1 MTFRELL
8 STLWRRKLIIIV
20 SIVVCVAAAFA
31 YSKLRSPT
39 YQSTVLIEMA
49 SSTSTSGS
57 GTTGA
62 SPVTLP
68 DPVQT
73 LGSTAVELGAAKIL
87 KDPDVSA
94 VSSSVTGTVD
104 PTSGALSI
112 VATGTTPQRAQA
124 VAAAYASSFD
134 AQIAA
139 VVQGQIN
146 KINDNVAQLQT
157 TIANLEAQPAS
168 SANSAQITAL
178 SGAVSTQLTNKYNIQ
193 AEEPFSSV
201 QVQAT
206 LPTAPTGLGKSKL
219 VGIGFIAGLLVG
231 IGIALVRE
239 QFDNRLRTSPD
250 IESVTSAPILAEIP
264 HDSEVRS
271 GKIAIAL
278 VQAPQSQVAESIRE
292 LRTSLRVIFE
302 DSPCPMIVVTSPEPG
317 DGKTFV
323 AANLATAWAMSGS
336 KVIAVSADFR
346 RPRLEEIFGLQATGL
361 PGLADLIRSNWKNPD
376 PAARPVAPREMP
388 IGGSADSE
396 RTRNA
401 NFRGAGPSR
410 SHRESGDDLEQT
422 SVKSLL
428 VETGIWGL
436 QVLPAGTQLDSPSEL
451 FGSPGMQPVL
461 DQLPLLADVIVFDTP
476 PVLPVPD
483 TAIIGR
489 MASGTVVVASEGRT
503 DRHDLE
509 RTVNRLEA
517 TQCRVLGLALNRV
530 RRASSDTYQS
540 YAFKQ

>member
-8 STLWRRKLIIIV
+8 STLWRRKLIIVV
-20 SIVVCVAAAFA
+20 SVVVCVAAAFA
-31 YSKLRSPT
+31 YSKLRT
-39 YQSTVLIEMA
+39 QQYQSTVVIQIA
-49 SSTSTSGS
+49 STASTGGS
-57 GTTGA
+57 GTSGT
-62 SPVTLP
+62 PLVTLP

-73 LGSTAVELGAAKIL
+73 LGSTAVEQGAAKL
-87 KDPDVSA
+87 LNDRDVSA
-94 VSSSVTGTVD
+94 VANSVTGTVD
-104 PTSGALSI
+104 PTTGALTI
-112 VATGTTPQRAQA
+112 QATGSTPERAQA
-124 VAAAYASSFD
+124 VASAYATAFDNDISSVVD
-134 AQIAA
+134 AQVTKIQDNENSLDGKIA
-139 VVQGQIN
+139 
-146 KINDNVAQLQT
+146 
-157 TIANLEAQPAS
+157 
-168 SANSAQITAL
+168 
-178 SGAVSTQLTNKYNIQ
+178 SGAFSQ
-193 AEEPFSSV
+193 AENTAFTQTVEALLTQEDTITSGAPYSSI

-206 LPTAPTGLGKSKL
+206 LPTSPTGLSKGKL
-219 VGIGFIAGLLVG
+219 IGIGLIAGLLVG
-231 IGIALVRE
+231 IGIALIRE
-239 QFDNRLRTSPD
+239 QFDSRLRTTPD
-250 IESVTSAPILAEIP
+250 IASVTSAPILAEIP
-264 HDSEVRS
+264 HDGEVRS
-271 GKIAIAL
+271 GKVAIAL

-302 DSPCPMIVVTSPEPG
+302 DTPCPLIVVTSPEPG

-361 PGLADLIRSNWKNPD
+361 PGLADLIRANWKNPD
-376 PAARPVAPREMP
+376 PAARPSAPREVP
-388 IGGSADSE
+388 ADDAVEVE

-401 NFRGAGPSR
+401 AFQGAGPP
-410 SHRESGDDLEQT
+410 REAGNDPEQT

-461 DQLPLLADVIVFDTP
+461 DQLPLLADVVVFDTP

-483 TAIIGR
+483 TAILGR
-489 MASGTVVVASEGRT
+489 MASGLVVVASEGRT

-509 RTVNRLEA
+509 RTVNRLAA

-530 RRASSDTYQS
+530 RKASTDSYQS

>member
-1 MTFRELL
+1 VTFRELL